1 LGGAVAGA
9 GALTYF
15 GGSHTI
21 PAGGDFAV
29 SSLSLNNVNLTL
41 APGSAPNLAVVD
53 INGSTLT
60 SEDSRSF
67 SQLTLRGDGRLSV
80 ANGSAV
86 EVTGTFEWS
95 AGTIARDG
103 RLIIALGAVANLTTG
118 SGKFIDGVFENR
130 GTINYTGTGF
140 FFGRDT
146 GNLPARIENAAGGTF
161 VVDGEGDFSQN
172 HGSPNYRIDNAGTF
186 IKRGAVSTTAVN
198 SPISFNSTGTVV
210 LEEGTLSLN
219 ASGALGGT
227 FDLTGSNDLRLN
239 NGNYTLQPGVVLP
252 VIRLGAAALSVA
264 FDHEVPQLV
273 IADDSRITVAA
284 GKSLTVTGLLDWSTG
299 LIARDGRLII
309 ASGGVANLTTTA
321 GKFLDGVFENRGTIN
336 YTGTGFFF
344 GRDTGNL
351 PARIEN
357 AVGGTFVVNGEGDF
371 SQNHG
376 SPNYRIDNAGT
387 FIKRGA
393 GTATIVNSP
402 IFFGSTGTVT
412 VESGELRLNGGSSL
426 GGAVAGAGALTYF
439 GGSHTI
445 PAGGDF
451 AVSSLSLNNVNLTLA
466 PGSAPN
472 LAVVDINGSTL
483 TSEDGRTFS
492 QLTLRGDGRLSV
504 ASGSAVEV
512 TGAFEWSAG
521 TIARDGRL
529 IIASGAVANLTTGSG
544 KFIDGVF
551 ENRGTINYTG
561 TGFFFGRDTGNLP
574 ARIENAAGG
583 TWIVD
588 GDGDFSQNHG
598 SPNYRIDNAGTFIK
612 RGVGTAT
619 IVNSPVAFING
630 GTIRT
635 ESGLLQFGAGYTHDQ
650 ATSRLLLS
658 GGSVRRDGGFTFA
671 AGTVEGGGSLI
682 GAVTNSGAL
691 LSTGTGTDQLS
702 ITGTYTQQAGGTLR
716 TALFGP
722 VDGGTVRQVALAVS
736 GAASLGGTW
745 ELVLEFPFAETLGA
759 TFPIVSYA
767 SRTGD
772 FASVTGLSDSF
783 GYEFT
788 RSFEAT
794 TLNLVVTS
802 VGEVPGPPEVL
813 ALRTDFAHW
822 MTEQP
827 TQAGFAANTP
837 VEEDP
842 DGDGAG
848 NLLEYAFGT
857 NPFDADSWSA
867 PVPWIIKDSGAKW
880 AVLEFRRRTDTTS
893 LDYQILGSSSFASW
907 TPVEDV
913 RELSRAPVPGQPG
926 LETVRIVVWPALLDG
941 ESWFLK
947 VRVALKPGLQVT
959 TLRVPRQAKSP

>member
-1 LGGAVAGA
+1 
-9 GALTYF
+9 
-15 GGSHTI
+15 
-21 PAGGDFAV
+21 
-29 SSLSLNNVNLTL
+29 
-41 APGSAPNLAVVD
+41 
-53 INGSTLT
+53 
-60 SEDSRSF
+60 
-67 SQLTLRGDGRLSV
+67 
-80 ANGSAV
+80 
-86 EVTGTFEWS
+86 
-95 AGTIARDG
+95 
-103 RLIIALGAVANLTTG
+103 
-118 SGKFIDGVFENR
+118 
-130 GTINYTGTGF
+130 
-140 FFGRDT
+140 
-146 GNLPARIENAAGGTF
+146 
-161 VVDGEGDFSQN
+161 
-172 HGSPNYRIDNAGTF
+172 
-186 IKRGAVSTTAVN
+186 
-198 SPISFNSTGTVV
+198 
-210 LEEGTLSLN
+210 
-219 ASGALGGT
+219 
-227 FDLTGSNDLRLN
+227 
-239 NGNYTLQPGVVLP
+239 
-252 VIRLGAAALSVA
+252 
-264 FDHEVPQLV
+264 
-273 IADDSRITVAA
+273 
-284 GKSLTVTGLLDWSTG
+284 
-299 LIARDGRLII
+299 
-309 ASGGVANLTTTA
+309 
-321 GKFLDGVFENRGTIN
+321 
-336 YTGTGFFF
+336 
-344 GRDTGNL
+344 
-351 PARIEN
+351 
-357 AVGGTFVVNGEGDF
+357 
-371 SQNHG
+371 
-376 SPNYRIDNAGT
+376 
-387 FIKRGA
+387 
-393 GTATIVNSP
+393 
-402 IFFGSTGTVT
+402 
-412 VESGELRLNGGSSL
+412 
-426 GGAVAGAGALTYF
+426 
-439 GGSHTI
+439 
-445 PAGGDF
+445 
-451 AVSSLSLNNVNLTLA
+451 
-466 PGSAPN
+466 
-472 LAVVDINGSTL
+472 
-483 TSEDGRTFS
+483 
-492 QLTLRGDGRLSV
+492 
-504 ASGSAVEV
+504 
-512 TGAFEWSAG
+512 
-521 TIARDGRL
+521 
-529 IIASGAVANLTTGSG
+529 
-544 KFIDGVF
+544 
-551 ENRGTINYTG
+551 
-561 TGFFFGRDTGNLP
+561 
-574 ARIENAAGG
+574 
-583 TWIVD
+583 
-588 GDGDFSQNHG
+588 
-598 SPNYRIDNAGTFIK
+598 
-612 RGVGTAT
+612 
-619 IVNSPVAFING
+619 
-630 GTIRT
+630 
-635 ESGLLQFGAGYTHDQ
+635 
-650 ATSRLLLS
+650 
-658 GGSVRRDGGFTFA
+658 VRRDGGFTFA